1 MEGFA
6 CPSCNRGEIVMRAG
20 PGRRMRYRHIPD
32 LELPADLELPTCSA
46 CDQQW
51 LDAEATRRL
60 EVAMEES
67 YRAELVH
74 KAEKSIE
81 ALRKHLPQRELE
93 RLLGLS
99 SGWLSKV
106 KNGKETSA
114 PMAALL
120 MLLAEQPHRVDSLRR
135 LWAVQSEPP
144 KVIEL
149 APMHVRVQSEPAR
162 SSLFEQSLAS
172 PTHVKVSMGRVLR
185 SELGEVAA

>member
-1 MEGFA
+1 MDGFA

-32 LELPADLELPTCSA
+32 LELPADLQLPTCSA
-46 CDQQW
+46 CGHQW
-51 LDAEATRRL
+51 LDAEAARRL
-60 EVAMEES
+60 EVVLEES
-67 YRAELVH
+67 YRAELVR
-74 KAEKSIE
+74 KAEQSIE

-93 RLLGLS
+93 RLLGVS

-120 MLLAEQPHRVDSLRR
+120 MLLAEQPHRLDSLRR
-135 LWAVQSEPP
+135 LWFVQPESR

-162 SSLFEQSLAS
+162 SSLFAQALAS
-172 PTHVKVSMGRVLR
+172 PAHVKVSMGKVSR
-185 SELGEVAA
+185 SEPGEVAA